1 MVINYWKILLDS
13 DIMALISLIAWVLF
27 SSASFISINS
37 ILYFGAAY
45 QMTFVYSYLE
55 SNFDPK
61 QSDSDFAFTL

>member
-1 MVINYWKILLDS
+1 
-13 DIMALISLIAWVLF
+13 MALISLIAWVLF
-27 SSASFISINS
+27 FSASFISINS
-37 ILYFGAAY
+37 RLYFGAAY